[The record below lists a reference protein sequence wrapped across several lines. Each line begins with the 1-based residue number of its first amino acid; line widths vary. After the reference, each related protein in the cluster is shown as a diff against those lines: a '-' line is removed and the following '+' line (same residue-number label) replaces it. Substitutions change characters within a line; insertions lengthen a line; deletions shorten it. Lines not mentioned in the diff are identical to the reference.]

1 MDEVVFSQNDPRVI
15 RDAAMKRERVQTWLR
30 ERGLDGVIVSC
41 RDHFA
46 WITCGGDNHVL
57 KNSEIGV
64 GHLAITP
71 EKCYLVAHSM
81 DALRLFEEQI
91 PGQGYEL
98 VSLHWYRGD
107 PRLVARDL
115 IGERWAADTHFE
127 GAVDVN
133 RDLTLLHDPLTELE
147 LSRSR
152 WLGQQ
157 VGNILCEV
165 AQSLRPGQ
173 SEEEVARD
181 LYMACIRQGIELD
194 VLIVGSDERIF
205 RYRHPL
211 PTAKKIRHYVL
222 LHPAARRWGLHA
234 NVSRSVYFGKPTDEV
249 THAYR
254 AVATLEAHLLDR
266 LVPGLPFSEVFEWQK
281 RQYAELGFA
290 DEWRNHFQGGPTG
303 YVVVDAL
310 RHSTTA
316 KVQVNQAFDWFITVT
331 GAKVEELVLLS
342 KRGLEIPSF
351 QSPWPVFSP
360 ESGMSVPDLW
370 VK

>member
-30 ERGLDGVIVSC
+30 ERGLGGVIISR

-64 GHLAITP
+64 GHLVITP

-127 GAVDVN
+127 DAVDVN
-133 RDLTLLHDPLTELE
+133 RDLSLLHDPLTELE
-147 LSRSR
+147 LSRCR

-181 LYMACIRQGIELD
+181 LYMACIGQGIELD

-360 ESGMSVPDLW
+360 ETGMSVPDLW
-370 VK
+370 VM